1 MNNPV
6 SNTIPNIEAVLPDF
20 AELDQ
25 TVKMMEQHQTQIFED
40 FNRIIRR
47 VEEKAEQE
55 QACDT
60 VDVDAAE
67 EGQSDTDMPLTQF
80 LAEFGDS
87 LFKAVTEQNQPIY
100 QGQTYP
106 ETEAALDGLSRPLFA
121 AQREVVRAVVQQ
133 LIAEDKPAAVINA
146 EMGTGKTMMSI
157 AAAAAAHRA
166 GLHRCLVLSPPHL
179 VYKWRREILK
189 TVPDARVWILNGADT
204 LAKLLQIRAL
214 DRKPEVP
221 EFFVMGRVRMRM
233 GYHWRPAY
241 AKRRRWIPSE
251 GASKGYPVTEYCC
264 PKCGGEIRNEENK
277 SYLNEVVLK
286 EALSKNRR
294 FCKHTVKDAVVG
306 LDKACGEPLWT
317 LCRKEQAEGGD
328 APTVYE
334 RVLKAM
340 TALPGIGP
348 KTAAKI
354 IGIYGEQYLAG
365 LLENNI
371 QAFSNLLDEN
381 GDFLFD
387 DRQAARIDRDLGKAE
402 FSLGRG
408 GYQPTEFIKRYLPK
422 DFFGLL
428 VVDEGHEYK
437 NYGTAQGQ
445 AMGVLARCCKKILC
459 LTGTLMG
466 GYAED
471 LFFLLWRLWPQMM
484 IEDGFVYNKG
494 NTLGTASMAF
504 MRKHGILKEI
514 VRHMGTEYSNGAFAS
529 SKAERS
535 TVRTTKAPG
544 FSPLG
549 IMRYVLPITV
559 FLKLRDLGEGVLPGY
574 TEIFRPVAMTEDQ
587 AQAYKVM
594 ETVLQKHLK
603 EALKHRDNTLT
614 GVVMS
619 ALLAWPD
626 CCYKEQEV
634 YWKSEGKVLHHTGP
648 MFGEEEI
655 SPKEA
660 DMLEVVRE
668 SLAKGRKCLVYTV
681 YTDTRDTTGRL
692 KEIFKRNGIKA
703 AVMKASVK
711 ADQREDWVEDRLAE
725 GVQVVICNP
734 ELVKTGLDLL
744 AFPTIYFLQTGYN
757 VYTLMQAAR
766 RSWRIGQKEDVEV
779 YFAGYGDT
787 AQQICLELMGRKIA
801 VTQSTSGDMP
811 DSGLDILNQV
821 EDSVEVE
828 LAKRLLEK
836 NRA

>member
-1 MNNPV
+1 MYNPV
-6 SNTIPNIEAVLPDF
+6 SKIDELFPDF

-25 TVKMMEQHQTQIFED
+25 TVTEMQERQNQITTD
-40 FNRIIRR
+40 FNFIIRQ
-47 VEEKAEQE
+47 VAETAQKSTEAAVLPEESPETE
-55 QACDT
+55 L
-60 VDVDAAE
+60 
-67 EGQSDTDMPLTQF
+67 SDSDIPLTQF

-87 LFKAVTEQNQPIY
+87 LFNAVTEQNQPVY

-106 ETEAALDGLSRPLFA
+106 LLEEVLDNLERPLFA
-121 AQREVVRAVVQQ
+121 AQREVVRAVLQQ
-133 LIAEDKPAAVINA
+133 LVVEDKPAAIINA

-157 AAAAAAHRA
+157 AAAAATHQA
-166 GLHRCLVLSPPHL
+166 GLHRTLVLSPPHL

-189 TVPDARVWILNGADT
+189 TVPNARVWILNGADT

-233 GYHWRPAY
+233 DYHWRPSY
-241 AKRRRWIPSE
+241 AVRRRWIPSE
-251 GASKGYPVTEYCC
+251 GASEGFAVSEYYC
-264 PKCGGEIRNEENK
+264 PKCGCEILDEENK
-277 SYLNEVVLK
+277 PYNTEGGVK
-286 EALSKNRR
+286 NALAKNRR
-294 FCKHTVKDAVVG
+294 FCKGNHHGKPC
-306 LDKACGEPLWT
+306 KEPLWT
-317 LCRKEQAEGGD
+317 LCRKEQSEDGVVS
-328 APTVYE
+328 TVYD
-334 RVLKAM
+334 RVLKTM
-340 TALPGIGP
+340 TTLPGIGP

-354 IGIYGEQYLAG
+354 IGMYGEQYLAEI
-365 LLENNI
+365 LENNI
-371 QAFSNLLDEN
+371 QAFSNLMDEN
-381 GDFLFD
+381 GEFLFD

-422 DFFGLL
+422 NFFGLL

-445 AMGVLARCCKKILC
+445 AMGVLARCCNKILC

-484 IEDGFVYNKG
+484 IEDGFSYNKA
-494 NTLGTASMAF
+494 NTLGSASMAF
-504 MRKHGILKEI
+504 MRKHGVLKDI
-514 VRHMGTEYSNGAFAS
+514 VRHLGTEYSNGAFSS
-529 SKAERS
+529 SKAERNS
-535 TVRTTKAPG
+535 VRTAKAPG

-574 TEIFRPVAMTEDQ
+574 KEVFRPVVMTEDQ
-587 AQAYKVM
+587 QAVYKNM
-594 ETVLQKHLK
+594 ESVLRQHLK
-603 EALKHRDNTLT
+603 VALRNRDNTLT

-619 ALLAWPD
+619 ALLSWPD
-626 CCYKEQEV
+626 CCYKPQDV
-634 YWKSEGKVLHHTGP
+634 YWRRQNKILFHTEP
-648 MFGEEEI
+648 QFDEEEI

-660 DMLEVVRE
+660 DMLEVVKD

-692 KEIFKRNGIKA
+692 KEIFKRHGIKA
-703 AVMKASVK
+703 AVMKATVK
-711 ADQREDWVEDRLAE
+711 ADQREDWVEDQLAS

-779 YFAGYGDT
+779 YFAGYSDT
-787 AQQICLELMGRKIA
+787 AQQICLELMGQKVA

-811 DSGLDILNQV
+811 DSGLDILNQA
-821 EDSVEVE
+821 EDSVEVQ
-828 LAKRLLEK
+828 LAKRLVD
-836 NRA
+836 RQD

>member
-1 MNNPV
+1 MYNPV
-6 SNTIPNIEAVLPDF
+6 SKIDELFPDF

-25 TVKMMEQHQTQIFED
+25 TVAEMQDRQNQIITD
-40 FNRIIRR
+40 FNLIIRQ
-47 VEEKAEQE
+47 VAETAKKSTEAAVLPEESPETE
-55 QACDT
+55 LPD
-60 VDVDAAE
+60 
-67 EGQSDTDMPLTQF
+67 SDMALTQF

-87 LFKAVTEQNQPIY
+87 LFNAVTEQNQPVY
-100 QGQTYP
+100 QGQTYSHL
-106 ETEAALDGLSRPLFA
+106 EEVLDNLERPLFA
-121 AQREVVRAVVQQ
+121 AQREVVRAVLQQ
-133 LIAEDKPAAVINA
+133 LVVEDKPAAIINA

-157 AAAAAAHRA
+157 AAAAATHQA
-166 GLHRCLVLSPPHL
+166 GLNRTLVLSPPHL

-189 TVPDARVWILNGADT
+189 TVPNARVWILNGADT

-233 GYHWRPAY
+233 DYHWRPSY
-241 AKRRRWIPSE
+241 AVRRRWIPSE
-251 GASKGYPVTEYCC
+251 GASKGFAVSEYYC
-264 PKCGGEIRNEENK
+264 PKCGCEILDEENK
-277 SYLNEVVLK
+277 PYNTEGGLK
-286 EALSKNRR
+286 NALAKNRR
-294 FCKHTVKDAVVG
+294 FCKGNHHGKPC
-306 LDKACGEPLWT
+306 KEPLWT
-317 LCRKEQAEGGD
+317 LCRKEQSEDGVVS
-328 APTVYE
+328 TVYD
-334 RVLKAM
+334 RVLKTM
-340 TALPGIGP
+340 TTLPGIGP

-354 IGIYGEQYLAG
+354 IGMYGEQYLAEI
-365 LLENNI
+365 LENNI
-371 QAFSNLLDEN
+371 QAFSNLMDEN
-381 GDFLFD
+381 GEFLFD

-422 DFFGLL
+422 NFFGLL

-445 AMGVLARCCKKILC
+445 AMGVLARCCNKILC

-484 IEDGFVYNKG
+484 IEDGFCYNKG
-494 NTLGTASMAF
+494 NTLGSASMAF
-504 MRKHGILKEI
+504 MRKHGVLKDI
-514 VRHMGTEYSNGAFAS
+514 VRHLGTEYSNGAFSS
-529 SKAERS
+529 SKAERNS
-535 TVRTTKAPG
+535 VRTAKAPG

-574 TEIFRPVAMTEDQ
+574 KEVFRPVEMTEDQ
-587 AQAYKVM
+587 QAVYKNM
-594 ETVLQKHLK
+594 ESVLRQYLK
-603 EALKHRDNTLT
+603 VALRNRDNTLT

-619 ALLAWPD
+619 ALLSWPD
-626 CCYKEQEV
+626 CCYKPQDV
-634 YWKSEGKVLHHTGP
+634 YWRRQNKILFHTEP
-648 MFGEEEI
+648 QFDEEEI

-660 DMLEVVRE
+660 DMLEVVKD

-692 KEIFKRNGIKA
+692 KEIFKRHGIKA
-703 AVMKASVK
+703 AVMKATVK

-779 YFAGYGDT
+779 YFSGYSNT
-787 AQQICLELMGRKIA
+787 AQQICLELMGQKVA

-811 DSGLDILNQV
+811 DSGLDILNQA
-821 EDSVEVE
+821 EDSVEVQ
-828 LAKRLLEK
+828 LAKRLVEQQD
-836 NRA
+836 

>member
-1 MNNPV
+1 MYNPV
-6 SNTIPNIEAVLPDF
+6 SKIDELFPDF
-20 AELDQ
+20 AGLDQ
-25 TVKMMEQHQTQIFED
+25 TVAEMQERQNQIITD
-40 FNRIIRR
+40 FNFIIRQ
-47 VEEKAEQE
+47 VAETAKKSTEAAGLPEESPETE
-55 QACDT
+55 LPD
-60 VDVDAAE
+60 
-67 EGQSDTDMPLTQF
+67 SDMPLTQF

-87 LFKAVTEQNQPIY
+87 LFNAVTEQNQPVY
-100 QGQTYP
+100 QGQIYP
-106 ETEAALDGLSRPLFA
+106 QLEEVLNNLERPLFA
-121 AQREVVRAVVQQ
+121 AQREVVRAVLQQ
-133 LIAEDKPAAVINA
+133 LVVEDKPAAIINA

-157 AAAAAAHRA
+157 AAAAATHQA
-166 GLHRCLVLSPPHL
+166 GLHRTLVLSPPHL

-189 TVPDARVWILNGADT
+189 TVPNARVWILNGADT

-233 GYHWRPAY
+233 DYHWRPSY
-241 AKRRRWIPSE
+241 AVRRRWIPSE
-251 GASKGYPVTEYCC
+251 GASKGFAVSEYYC
-264 PKCGGEIRNEENK
+264 PKCGCEILDEENK
-277 SYLNEVVLK
+277 PYTTEGSLK
-286 EALSKNRR
+286 NALAKNRR
-294 FCKHTVKDAVVG
+294 FCKGNHHGKPC
-306 LDKACGEPLWT
+306 KEPLWT
-317 LCRKEQAEGGD
+317 LCRKEQSEDGVIS
-328 APTVYE
+328 TVYD
-334 RVLKAM
+334 RVLKTM
-340 TALPGIGP
+340 TTLPGIGP

-354 IGIYGEQYLAG
+354 IGMYGEQYLAEI
-365 LLENNI
+365 LENNI
-371 QAFSNLLDEN
+371 QAFSNLMDEN
-381 GDFLFD
+381 GEFLFD

-422 DFFGLL
+422 NFFELL

-445 AMGVLARCCKKILC
+445 AMGVLARCCNKILC

-484 IEDGFVYNKG
+484 IEDGFGYNKG
-494 NTLGTASMAF
+494 NTLGSASMAF
-504 MRKHGILKEI
+504 MRKHGVLKDI
-514 VRHMGTEYSNGAFAS
+514 VRHLGTEYSNGAFSS
-529 SKAERS
+529 SKAERNS
-535 TVRTTKAPG
+535 IRTAKAPG

-574 TEIFRPVAMTEDQ
+574 KEVFRPVEMTEDQ
-587 AQAYKVM
+587 QAVYKNM
-594 ETVLQKHLK
+594 ESVLRQHLK
-603 EALKHRDNTLT
+603 VALRNRDNTLT

-619 ALLAWPD
+619 ALLSWPD
-626 CCYKEQEV
+626 CCYKPQDV
-634 YWKSEGKVLHHTGP
+634 YWRRQDKILFHTEP
-648 MFGEEEI
+648 QFDEEEI

-660 DMLEVVRE
+660 DMLEVVKD

-692 KEIFKRNGIKA
+692 KEIFKRHGIKA
-703 AVMKASVK
+703 AVMKATVK

-779 YFAGYGDT
+779 YFAGYSDT
-787 AQQICLELMGRKIA
+787 AQQICLELMGQKVA

-811 DSGLDILNQV
+811 DSGLDILNQA
-821 EDSVEVE
+821 EDSVEVQ
-828 LAKRLLEK
+828 LAKRLVEQK
-836 NRA
+836 D

>member
-1 MNNPV
+1 MYNPV
-6 SNTIPNIEAVLPDF
+6 SKIDELFPDF

-25 TVKMMEQHQTQIFED
+25 TVAEMQERQNQIITD
-40 FNRIIRR
+40 FNLIIRQ
-47 VEEKAEQE
+47 VAETAKKSTEAAVLPEESPEPE
-55 QACDT
+55 LPD
-60 VDVDAAE
+60 
-67 EGQSDTDMPLTQF
+67 SDMPLTQF

-87 LFKAVTEQNQPIY
+87 LFNAVTEQNQPVY

-106 ETEAALDGLSRPLFA
+106 KLEEVLDNLERPLFT
-121 AQREVVRAVVQQ
+121 AQREVVRAVLQQ
-133 LIAEDKPAAVINA
+133 LVVEDKPAAIINA

-157 AAAAAAHRA
+157 AAAAATHQA
-166 GLHRCLVLSPPHL
+166 GLNRTLVLSPPHL

-189 TVPDARVWILNGADT
+189 TVPNARVWILNGADT

-233 GYHWRPAY
+233 DYHWRPSY
-241 AKRRRWIPSE
+241 AVRRRWIPSE
-251 GASKGYPVTEYCC
+251 GASKGFAVSEYYC
-264 PKCGGEIRNEENK
+264 PKCGCEILDEENK
-277 SYLNEVVLK
+277 PYNTEGSLK
-286 EALSKNRR
+286 NALTKNRR
-294 FCKHTVKDAVVG
+294 FCKGNHHGKPC
-306 LDKACGEPLWT
+306 KEPLWT
-317 LCRKEQAEGGD
+317 LCRKEQSEDGVIS
-328 APTVYE
+328 TVYD
-334 RVLKAM
+334 RVLKTM
-340 TALPGIGP
+340 TTLPGIGP

-354 IGIYGEQYLAG
+354 IRMYGEQYLAEI
-365 LLENNI
+365 LENNI
-371 QAFSNLLDEN
+371 QAFSNLMDEN
-381 GDFLFD
+381 GEFLFD

-422 DFFGLL
+422 NFFGLL

-445 AMGVLARCCKKILC
+445 AMGVLARCCNKILC

-484 IEDGFVYNKG
+484 IEDGFSYNKW
-494 NTLGTASMAF
+494 NTLGSASMAF
-504 MRKHGILKEI
+504 MRKHGVLKDI
-514 VRHMGTEYSNGAFAS
+514 VRHLGTEYSNGAFSS
-529 SKAERS
+529 SKAERNS
-535 TVRTTKAPG
+535 VRTAKAPG

-574 TEIFRPVAMTEDQ
+574 KEVFRPVEMTEDQ
-587 AQAYKVM
+587 QAVYKNM
-594 ETVLQKHLK
+594 ERVLRQHLK
-603 EALKHRDNTLT
+603 VALRNRDNTLT

-619 ALLAWPD
+619 ALLSWPD
-626 CCYKEQEV
+626 CCYKPQDV
-634 YWKSEGKVLHHTGP
+634 YWRRQDKILFHTEAQ
-648 MFGEEEI
+648 FDEEEI

-660 DMLEVVRE
+660 DMLEVVKD

-692 KEIFKRNGIKA
+692 KEIFKRHGIKA
-703 AVMKASVK
+703 AVMKATVK

-779 YFAGYGDT
+779 YFAGYSDT
-787 AQQICLELMGRKIA
+787 AQQICLELMGQKVA

-811 DSGLDILNQV
+811 DSGLDILNQA
-821 EDSVEVE
+821 EDSVEVQ
-828 LAKRLLEK
+828 LAKRLVEQK
-836 NRA
+836 D

>member
-1 MNNPV
+1 MIYPA
-6 SNTIPNIEAVLPDF
+6 SNTEGLFPDF

-25 TVKMMEQHQTQIFED
+25 TVKLMEEHQKQIIED
-40 FNRIIRR
+40 FKRIVRR
-47 VEEKAEQE
+47 VGEEAEKANVTE
-55 QACDT
+55 T
-60 VDVDAAE
+60 AE
-67 EGQSDTDMPLTQF
+67 ETAEAEQSDTDMPLTQF
-80 LAEFGDS
+80 LAEFGES
-87 LFKAVTEQNQPIY
+87 LFQAVTEQNRPVY
-100 QGQTYP
+100 HGQTYP
-106 ETEAALDGLSRPLFA
+106 ELEEVLDGLARPLFT
-121 AQREVVRAVVQQ
+121 AQREVVRAVLQQ
-133 LIAEDKPAAVINA
+133 LVEEDKPAAIINA

-166 GLHRCLVLSPPHL
+166 RLHRTLVLSPPHL
-179 VYKWRREILK
+179 VYKWRREILN

-233 GYHWRPAY
+233 GYHWRPAF
-241 AKRRRWIPSE
+241 AVRRRWIPSE
-251 GASKGYPVTEYCC
+251 GASEGYPVTEYYC
-264 PKCGGEIRNEENK
+264 PKCGGEIRDEENK
-277 SYLNEVVLK
+277 PYLNEGRLK
-286 EALSKNRR
+286 DVLSKNRL
-294 FCKHTVKDAVVG
+294 FCKNM
-306 LDKACGEPLWT
+306 LNDKRCGEPLWT
-317 LCRKEQAEGGD
+317 LCRKEQAEEGV

-334 RVLKAM
+334 RVLKTM
-340 TALPGIGP
+340 TTLPGIGP

-354 IGIYGEQYLAG
+354 IGMYGEQYLAG

-371 QAFSNLLDEN
+371 QAFSNLMDEN

-471 LFFLLWRLWPQMM
+471 LFFLLWRLWPQIM
-484 IEDGFVYNKG
+484 IEDGFGYNKG
-494 NTLGTASMAF
+494 NTLGSASMAF
-504 MRKHGILKEI
+504 MRKHGVLKEV
-514 VRHMGTEYSNGAFAS
+514 VRHLGSEYSNGSFTS

-535 TVRTTKAPG
+535 SVRTAKAPG

-559 FLKLRDLGEGVLPGY
+559 FLKLRDLGEGILPGY
-574 TEIFRPVAMTEDQ
+574 TEVFRPVQMTPDQ
-587 AQAYKVM
+587 ESAYKIM
-594 ETVLQKHLK
+594 ETTLQTHLK
-603 EALKHRDNTLT
+603 AALRSRDNTLT

-626 CCYKEQEV
+626 CCYKVQEV
-634 YWKSEGKVLHHTGP
+634 YWKKEGKVLHRTEP
-648 MFGEEEI
+648 MFEEEEI

-660 DMLEVVRE
+660 DVLDVVKE
-668 SLAKGRKCLVYTV
+668 ALAKGRKCLVYTV

-692 KEIFKRNGIKA
+692 KEIFKRHGIKA
-703 AVMKASVK
+703 AVMKATVK

-744 AFPTIYFLQTGYN
+744 AFPTIYFMQTGYN

-779 YFAGYGDT
+779 YFAGYSDT

-821 EDSVEVE
+821 EDSIEVE

-836 NRA
+836 NRI

>member
-1 MNNPV
+1 MYNPV
-6 SNTIPNIEAVLPDF
+6 SKIDELFPDF

-25 TVKMMEQHQTQIFED
+25 TVTEMQERQNQITTD
-40 FNRIIRR
+40 FNFIIRQ
-47 VEEKAEQE
+47 VAETAQKSTEAAVLPEESPETE
-55 QACDT
+55 L
-60 VDVDAAE
+60 
-67 EGQSDTDMPLTQF
+67 SDSDIPLTQF

-87 LFKAVTEQNQPIY
+87 LFNAVTEQNQPVY

-106 ETEAALDGLSRPLFA
+106 LLEEVLDNLERPLFA
-121 AQREVVRAVVQQ
+121 AQREVVRAVLQQ
-133 LIAEDKPAAVINA
+133 LVVEDKPAAIINA

-157 AAAAAAHRA
+157 AAAAATHQA
-166 GLHRCLVLSPPHL
+166 GLHRTLVLSPPHL

-189 TVPDARVWILNGADT
+189 TVPNARVWILNGADT

-233 GYHWRPAY
+233 DYHWRPSY
-241 AKRRRWIPSE
+241 AVRRRWIPSE
-251 GASKGYPVTEYCC
+251 GASKGFAVSEYYC
-264 PKCGGEIRNEENK
+264 PKCGCEILDEENK
-277 SYLNEVVLK
+277 PYNTEGGVK
-286 EALSKNRR
+286 NALAKNRR
-294 FCKHTVKDAVVG
+294 FCKGNHHGKPC
-306 LDKACGEPLWT
+306 KEPLWT
-317 LCRKEQAEGGD
+317 LCRKEQSEDGVVS
-328 APTVYE
+328 TVYD
-334 RVLKAM
+334 RVLKTM
-340 TALPGIGP
+340 TTLPGIGP

-354 IGIYGEQYLAG
+354 IGMYGEQYLAEI
-365 LLENNI
+365 LENNI
-371 QAFSNLLDEN
+371 QAFSNLMDEN
-381 GDFLFD
+381 GEFLFD

-422 DFFGLL
+422 NFFGLL

-445 AMGVLARCCKKILC
+445 AMGVLARCCNKILC

-484 IEDGFVYNKG
+484 IEDGFSYNKA
-494 NTLGTASMAF
+494 NTLGSASMAF
-504 MRKHGILKEI
+504 MRKHGVLKDI
-514 VRHMGTEYSNGAFAS
+514 VRHLGTEYSNGAFSS
-529 SKAERS
+529 SKAERNS
-535 TVRTTKAPG
+535 VRTAKAPG

-574 TEIFRPVAMTEDQ
+574 KEVFRPVEMTEDQ
-587 AQAYKVM
+587 QAVYKNM
-594 ETVLQKHLK
+594 ESVLRQHLK
-603 EALKHRDNTLT
+603 VALRNRDNTLT

-619 ALLAWPD
+619 ALLSWPD
-626 CCYKEQEV
+626 CCYKPQDV
-634 YWKSEGKVLHHTGP
+634 YWRRQNKILFHTEP
-648 MFGEEEI
+648 QFDEEEI

-660 DMLEVVRE
+660 DMLEVVKD

-692 KEIFKRNGIKA
+692 KEIFKRHGIKA
-703 AVMKASVK
+703 AVMKATVK
-711 ADQREDWVEDRLAE
+711 ADQREDWVEDQLAS

-779 YFAGYGDT
+779 YFAGYSDT
-787 AQQICLELMGRKIA
+787 AQQICLELMGQKVA

-811 DSGLDILNQV
+811 DSGLDILNQA
-821 EDSVEVE
+821 EDSVEVQ
-828 LAKRLLEK
+828 LAKRLVD
-836 NRA
+836 RQD

>member
-1 MNNPV
+1 MYNPV
-6 SNTIPNIEAVLPDF
+6 SKIDELFPDF

-25 TVKMMEQHQTQIFED
+25 TVAEMQERQNQIITD
-40 FNRIIRR
+40 FNFIIRQ
-47 VEEKAEQE
+47 VAETAKKSTEAAVLPEESPEPE
-55 QACDT
+55 LPD
-60 VDVDAAE
+60 
-67 EGQSDTDMPLTQF
+67 SDMPLTQF

-87 LFKAVTEQNQPIY
+87 LFNAVTEQNQPVY

-106 ETEAALDGLSRPLFA
+106 HLEKVLDNLERPLFA
-121 AQREVVRAVVQQ
+121 AQREVVRAVLQQ
-133 LIAEDKPAAVINA
+133 LVVEDKPAAIINA

-157 AAAAAAHRA
+157 AAAAATHQA
-166 GLHRCLVLSPPHL
+166 GLHRTLVLSPPHL

-189 TVPDARVWILNGADT
+189 TVPNARVWILNGADT

-233 GYHWRPAY
+233 DYHWRPSY
-241 AKRRRWIPSE
+241 AVRRRWIPSE
-251 GASKGYPVTEYCC
+251 GASKGFAVSEYYC
-264 PKCGGEIRNEENK
+264 PKCGCEILDEENK
-277 SYLNEVVLK
+277 PYNTEGGLK
-286 EALSKNRR
+286 NALAKNRR
-294 FCKHTVKDAVVG
+294 FCKGNHHGKPC
-306 LDKACGEPLWT
+306 KEPLWT
-317 LCRKEQAEGGD
+317 LCRKEQSEDGVIS
-328 APTVYE
+328 TVYD
-334 RVLKAM
+334 RVLKTM
-340 TALPGIGP
+340 TILPGIGP

-354 IGIYGEQYLAG
+354 IGMYGEQYLAEI
-365 LLENNI
+365 LENNI
-371 QAFSNLLDEN
+371 QAFSNLMDEN
-381 GDFLFD
+381 GEFLFD

-422 DFFGLL
+422 NFFGLL

-445 AMGVLARCCKKILC
+445 AMGVLARCCNKILC

-484 IEDGFVYNKG
+484 IEDGFGYNKG
-494 NTLGTASMAF
+494 NTLGSASMAF
-504 MRKHGILKEI
+504 MRKHGVLKDI
-514 VRHMGTEYSNGAFAS
+514 VRHLGTEYSNGAFSS
-529 SKAERS
+529 SKAERNS
-535 TVRTTKAPG
+535 IRTAKAPG

-574 TEIFRPVAMTEDQ
+574 KEVFRPVEMTEDQ
-587 AQAYKVM
+587 QAVYKNM
-594 ETVLQKHLK
+594 ESVLRQHLK
-603 EALKHRDNTLT
+603 VALRNRDNTLT

-619 ALLAWPD
+619 ALLSWPD
-626 CCYKEQEV
+626 CCYKPQDV
-634 YWKSEGKVLHHTGP
+634 YWRRQDKILFHTEP
-648 MFGEEEI
+648 QFDEEEI

-660 DMLEVVRE
+660 DMLEVVKD

-692 KEIFKRNGIKA
+692 KEIFKRHGIKA
-703 AVMKASVK
+703 AVMKATVK

-779 YFAGYGDT
+779 YFAGYSDT
-787 AQQICLELMGRKIA
+787 AQQICLELMGQKVA

-811 DSGLDILNQV
+811 DSGLDILNQA
-821 EDSVEVE
+821 EDSVEVQ
-828 LAKRLLEK
+828 LAKRLVEQQD
-836 NRA
+836 